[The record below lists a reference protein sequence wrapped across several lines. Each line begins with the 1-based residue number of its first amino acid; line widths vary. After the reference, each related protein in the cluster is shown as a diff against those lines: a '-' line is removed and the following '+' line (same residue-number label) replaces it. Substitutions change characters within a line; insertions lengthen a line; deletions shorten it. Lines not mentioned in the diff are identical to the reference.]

1 MTSGKDEQRKLDP
14 LTDWELTAINI
25 LIALHPKADLDVK
38 ASKQNML
45 KFIEALD
52 RGELDTVLGD
62 PAFME
67 KTEALLLAM
76 LRGERIDVSDPST
89 YSAHKEIF
97 AAAQVVYNQAVAR
110 GIWELH
116 PEIRAAINQ
125 SK

>member
-1 MTSGKDEQRKLDP
+1 MTSGKDEQCKLDP

-62 PAFME
+62 PAYME
-67 KTEALLLAM
+67 KTEVLLLAM
-76 LRGERIDVSDPST
+76 LRSERIEVSDPST
-89 YSAHKEIF
+89 YSARKEIF
-97 AAAQVVYNQAVAR
+97 AAAQVVYSQAVAR
-110 GIWELH
+110 GLWELH
-116 PEIRAAINQ
+116 PEIRAAINR